1 MTSVLRIRYTC
12 CVQVD
17 NYSMKKTAITLLACA
32 ALGVAYGQEEQQKSG
47 FGLELNAAYNF
58 ALRDIMKFGGGSNP
72 KVNTYGADLTALY
85 SFNKHH
91 AVNIRFGWTTGDDT
105 IDENGDG
112 YSFSDKYE
120 VQNLYIMP
128 GYRYTGNISDSLHF
142 FGGANLGIAQT
153 KLTDKWAESYEGET
167 ISEKEDKSKWGLAW
181 SVEAGVM
188 QDITER
194 SKVTLAVQLMGLSGR
209 PTVYEEKAETQLNLG
224 VRLGYSCQF

>member
-153 KLTDKWAESYEGET
+153 KLTDKWTENDEGET
-167 ISEKEDKSKWGLAW
+167 MSGKEDKSKWGLAW